1 MSSTRKRKTSSSR
14 KRKLCDGCKNNQP
27 CKLED
32 KTCAERPILHKD
44 VYTCTTRCMKCRK
57 YRKTTEQTPLLSIE
71 SQQLLHQ
78 PLVQQLP
85 LQQQFLQQ
93 QRQTALSVQQQFLQQ
108 QLPAAATCMQQQFPA
123 ATTRVQQQL
132 LGAAPQFLQQQFLQ
146 QQRQT
151 AATLMQQ
158 QLVAAAAR
166 ACKQQQPPTTEAGT
180 HQQPPTAAAR
190 ARTQQQPPTTEA
202 STHQQPPTTSARDQ
216 QQPLPAEARV
226 QQHLTAD
233 YLDIPLLKKQIDQI
247 QDLHVCRV
255 YRDHPWLLEPLQNQ
269 IATVNALLAVVYRIS
284 VDKPQRIH
292 IAQIFRETIY
302 AFTLNLA
309 QLSWAMLEGYKISE
323 NRDNKWKIGWYAVH
337 TGAQSRVLNAKQ
349 KKYKVDLRKALPNTM
364 IPNEDD
370 LLHSVILGLA
380 HICDRREKKKCGG
393 CVWAT
398 GKWCHI
404 IDMIIKLSRPVYC
417 RGFQGLWRI
426 GNKQRVEIFSQ
437 VNDVKISEND
447 LSVLI

>member
-1 MSSTRKRKTSSSR
+1 MSCTRKRKTSSSR

-78 PLVQQLP
+78 PIVQQLP

>member
-1 MSSTRKRKTSSSR
+1 
-14 KRKLCDGCKNNQP
+14 
-27 CKLED
+27 
-32 KTCAERPILHKD
+32 
-44 VYTCTTRCMKCRK
+44 
-57 YRKTTEQTPLLSIE
+57 
-71 SQQLLHQ
+71 
-78 PLVQQLP
+78 
-85 LQQQFLQQ
+85 
-93 QRQTALSVQQQFLQQ
+93 
-108 QLPAAATCMQQQFPA
+108 MQQQFPA

-166 ACKQQQPPTTEAGT
+166 ACKQQQPPTTEAGTHQQPPTAAARARTQQQPPTTEAST

>member
-1 MSSTRKRKTSSSR
+1 
-14 KRKLCDGCKNNQP
+14 
-27 CKLED
+27 
-32 KTCAERPILHKD
+32 
-44 VYTCTTRCMKCRK
+44 MKCRK

-78 PLVQQLP
+78 PIVQQLP

-108 QLPAAATCMQQQFPA
+108 QLPAAATCIQQQFPA

>member
-1 MSSTRKRKTSSSR
+1 
-14 KRKLCDGCKNNQP
+14 
-27 CKLED
+27 
-32 KTCAERPILHKD
+32 
-44 VYTCTTRCMKCRK
+44 MKCRK

-85 LQQQFLQQ
+85 L
-93 QRQTALSVQQQFLQQ
+93 QQQFLQQ

>member
-1 MSSTRKRKTSSSR
+1 
-14 KRKLCDGCKNNQP
+14 
-27 CKLED
+27 
-32 KTCAERPILHKD
+32 
-44 VYTCTTRCMKCRK
+44 MKCRK

-78 PLVQQLP
+78 PIVQQLP